1 MKTTKKLN
9 NCYSINL
16 DDDTAA
22 LLEKV
27 AEHHQRKPR
36 ELLRLLIVPSLLKEW
51 AKIQQQEHPENQQA
65 PTVAIFRN

>member
-22 LLEKV
+22 LLEKI

-36 ELLRLLIVPSLLKEW
+36 ELLRLLIVPALRQQW
-51 AKIQQQEHPENQQA
+51 ADIQRQEHKENQQA